1 LLEVCWKYRLYKD
14 CLSIL
19 PLVVIC
25 WLIRTGSIWNYPH
38 DQLRFC

>member
-1 LLEVCWKYRLYKD
+1 
-14 CLSIL
+14 
-19 PLVVIC
+19 LVVIC